1 MIRIGE
7 DEAKAPEDWDK
18 PLAGRVALVTGAA
31 RGIGATIAE
40 VLARDGAHVIAA
52 DIPAAGEA
60 PSETANKV
68 KGTALPLDVTADD
81 AGKTI
86 AEHVLERHGGLDIIV
101 NNAGIT
107 RDKLLANMDEGRWNS
122 VIGVNLIAPQR
133 LVDDLVKAKALR
145 PVARSSTSRRSRA
158 SRATAARRT
167 TARRR
172 PASSA
177 WSTPTRRSWPRRTS
191 PSTRSR
197 PVSSRPR

>member
-7 DEAKAPEDWDK
+7 DEAKAPRSGQA
-18 PLAGRVALVTGAA
+18 AGRPRRAGDRCRPRHRRHHR
-31 RGIGATIAE
+31 RGPGP
-40 VLARDGAHVIAA
+40 RRRHVIAA

-60 PSETANKV
+60 LSETANKV

-122 VIGVNLIAPQR
+122 ADRRQPDRPAAPRRRPRQGQGPAPGGAVIDV
-133 LVDDLVKAKALR
+133 
-145 PVARSSTSRRSRA
+145 RRSRA